1 MLDWKQQETDS
12 INYDTPRPRN
22 TVQWRRGRARGE
34 GEERRRSNSNS
45 SSLSISTNV
54 GKFPQYI
61 LRWESKSQN
70 RIFSV
75 ACPQTSSMCYI
86 LCVHIRIENKSP
98 REQFKPLTVDNF
110 KEWESNFTFYFNFI
124 QFNFL
129 KSNIYLLL
137 NFLPCNIV
145 IIQGMNSKSP
155 VFFTT
160 TPSKISLPSQ
170 SHLGDTPEIS
180 AIPIKS

>member
-1 MLDWKQQETDS
+1 MKKGTS
-12 INYDTPRPRN
+12 K
-22 TVQWRRGRARGE
+22 GE
-34 GEERRRSNSNS
+34 GEERRSNRNS
-45 SSLSISTNV
+45 SGLSISTNV

-75 ACPQTSSMCYI
+75 ACLQTSSMCYT

>member
-12 INYDTPRPRN
+12 INYDIPRPRN
-22 TVQWRRGRARGE
+22 TMQWRRGRARGE
-34 GEERRRSNSNS
+34 GEERRRSNSSS
-45 SSLSISTNV
+45 SSLSISTIV
-54 GKFPQYI
+54 GKCPQYI

-75 ACPQTSSMCYI
+75 ACLQTSSMCYI
-86 LCVHIRIENKSP
+86 LRVHIRIENKSP

-145 IIQGMNSKSP
+145 QGMKSKSP
-155 VFFTT
+155 VFTT